1 MIYYL
6 VQGDTGTQIKVSL
19 SRSGTSEEVDLTNST
34 ISLKVRKENET
45 ALAFTVTGLKT
56 TNVNNEVVFR
66 LSNNMIDIEPGRY
79 EGEVQVVFSDNGT
92 SLEETVYETIK
103 LYVREEF

>member
-19 SRSGTSEEVDLTNST
+19 SRNGSSEEVDLTNST
-34 ISLKVRKENET
+34 ISLKVRKENENT
-45 ALAFTVTGLKT
+45 LAFTVAGLKT
-56 TNVNNEVVFR
+56 TNVNNEAVFR
-66 LSNNMIDIEPGRY
+66 LGNNMIDIEPGRY
-79 EGEVQVVFSDNGT
+79 EGEIQVVFSDNGT

-103 LYVREEF
+103 LYVREDF